1 MNTFMNFAILCI
13 AINIDATPL
22 SEGTIIFIM
31 IITVIIVHG
40 VYIHASHILM
50 RYNTPCNSKCIV
62 PRYNYIYACL
72 YTRGVDTFQ
81 KVRGLKGAVPRITR
95 GKLFCDHAH
104 IGDKSRRL
112 WIIN

>member
-13 AINIDATPL
+13 AINIDAIPL
-22 SEGTIIFIM
+22 SEGIIIVIM

-62 PRYNYIYACL
+62 PRYNYIYECL
-72 YTRGVDTFQ
+72 YTRGVY
-81 KVRGLKGAVPRITR
+81 RHISESKGAKACSSAYNAWKTF
-95 GKLFCDHAH
+95 L
-104 IGDKSRRL
+104 
-112 WIIN
+112 